1 MTAQRGL
8 PRMGQDLCRGFHAIT
23 TVVLSAVFAIVGTM
37 HGISLKCSGCI
48 DQVTKHNDEITLNGY
63 ATSN

>member
-1 MTAQRGL
+1 
-8 PRMGQDLCRGFHAIT
+8 MGQDLCRGFHAIT